1 MSAKE
6 NAKQAWKEILGTAG
20 AEEASSQKK
29 GDEEKSS
36 LERQKP
42 SGFSGLS
49 GTGESKTYPVSII
62 SEGMMVN
69 GNVSVKGD
77 LELRGS
83 LKGNVKGD
91 GSILVAGKQL
101 GNLESTKDVTLNMAT
116 IQGNI
121 SSKGIVNVDKESV
134 VVGDMVADN
143 AIIDGKVKGTLDVKE
158 TVTFQKD
165 AVLMGDVSAKVIS
178 MNEGAQIVGKVKT
191 KGASI
196 PAVRFEDEFAEVEKE
211 KEKKV
216 EIKPEA

>member
-20 AEEASSQKK
+20 TDEGDNQKK
-29 GDEEKSS
+29 GEDEKASF
-36 LERQKP
+36 ERPKP
-42 SGFSGLS
+42 TGFSGL
-49 GTGESKTYPVSII
+49 TGNVGAKSYPVSVI
-62 SEGMMVN
+62 SEGMTIN

-83 LKGNVKGD
+83 LKGNVKGE
-91 GSILVAGKQL
+91 GSMLVSGKQL
-101 GNLESTKDVTLNMAT
+101 GNMECAKDLTLNMAA

-121 SSKGIVNVDKESV
+121 KSQGTISVDKDSV
-134 VVGDMVADN
+134 VVGDVAAAN
-143 AIIDGKVKGTLDVKE
+143 AIIDGKVKGSLDVKE

-165 AVLMGDVSAKVIS
+165 AVLMGDVSADVIS
-178 MNEGAQIVGKVKT
+178 MSEGAQIVGKVKT

-196 PAVRFEDEFAEVEKE
+196 PAVKFDEEFFEVE

-216 EIKPEA
+216 ELKPEP